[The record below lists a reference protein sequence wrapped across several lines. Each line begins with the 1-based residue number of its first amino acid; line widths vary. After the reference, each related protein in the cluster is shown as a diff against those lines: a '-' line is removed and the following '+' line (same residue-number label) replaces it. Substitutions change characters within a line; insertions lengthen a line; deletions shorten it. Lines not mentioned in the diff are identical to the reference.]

1 MLLCDEPTGALDYST
16 GKRVLEVLARVN
28 QELGTTVVII
38 THNAGIGAMGD
49 RVITL
54 RDGQI
59 QSIEHHA
66 QRARPDPSGVVR
78 CLTCYG
84 NQTMQAIL
92 IDHFGGP
99 EVLQLKTLPDP
110 VLEQDT
116 EVLVEIRAAGINPVD
131 TYIRA
136 GTYGRLPPLP
146 YTPGLD
152 GAGVVVAVG
161 PAVTDLAVGDRVYG
175 GWPLTGTYAQVARYD
190 RPWVYPLPPQLSFA
204 QGACLF
210 VPYST
215 AYRALFEKAQV
226 QPGDWLLIHGATGA
240 VGLAAVQLALQAGV
254 RVMATGGTAAGRQLL
269 VQQGDVLV
277 FDHHSPTYLEA
288 IRAASEGE
296 GVRAIVDMLADQN
309 LGVDLTLLAP
319 AGRVVVVGSRGP
331 VTVNPRDILSQESQ
345 ITGVNLFS
353 TPADRLHGL
362 QNALYAGVTRGALQP
377 VVRQELPLAQAC
389 QVHQRILAPGALGNW
404 VLVP

>member
-1 MLLCDEPTGALDYST
+1 
-16 GKRVLEVLARVN
+16 
-28 QELGTTVVII
+28 
-38 THNAGIGAMGD
+38 
-49 RVITL
+49 
-54 RDGQI
+54 
-59 QSIEHHA
+59 
-66 QRARPDPSGVVR
+66 
-78 CLTCYG
+78 
-84 NQTMQAIL
+84 MQAIL
-92 IDHFGGP
+92 VDHFGGP
-99 EVLQLKTLPDP
+99 EVLRLNTLPDP
-110 VLEQDT
+110 VLEQET
-116 EVLVEIRAAGINPVD
+116 EVLVEIRAAGVNPVD

-161 PAVTDLAVGDRVYG
+161 AAVTDLAVGDRVYG

-226 QPGDWLLIHGATGA
+226 QAGDWVLIHGATGA
-240 VGLAAVQLALQAGV
+240 VGLAAVQLALNVGV
-254 RVMATGGTAAGRQLL
+254 RVVATGGTPTGRQLL
-269 VQQGDVLV
+269 AQQGVNLVL
-277 FDHHSPTYLEA
+277 DHHSANYLEQ
-288 IRAASEGE
+288 IRAATQGQ
-296 GVRAIVDMLADQN
+296 GVNAIVEMLADQN

-331 VTVNPRDILSQESQ
+331 VTVNPRDILSRESQ
-345 ITGVNLFS
+345 VTGVNLFS
-353 TPADRLHGL
+353 TPSDRLHRL
-362 QNALYAGVTRGALQP
+362 QKALYAEFARGLLQP
-377 VVRQELPLAQAC
+377 VVREELPLAQAC

-404 VLVP
+404 VLLP